1 MDYIL
6 EKIFTNI
13 SLQTYTIIATLLFSS
28 IFFLIIKFFMYVYS
42 SNTDRNR
49 NHIIVKITIL
59 FVSLIGGI
67 LAQGVVAEL
76 YFFKDWECPKTGT
89 CI

>member
-1 MDYIL
+1 
-6 EKIFTNI
+6 
-13 SLQTYTIIATLLFSS
+13 
-28 IFFLIIKFFMYVYS
+28 MYVYS

>member
-42 SNTDRNR
+42 NSTDRNQ
-49 NHIIVKITIL
+49 NHIIIKITIL
-59 FVSLIGGI
+59 LVSLIGGI

>member
-28 IFFLIIKFFMYVYS
+28 LFFLIIKFFMYVYS
-42 SNTDRNR
+42 NSTDRNQ
-49 NHIIVKITIL
+49 NHIIIKITIL

>member
-28 IFFLIIKFFMYVYS
+28 IFLIIKFFMYVYS
-42 SNTDRNR
+42 NSTDRNQ
-49 NHIIVKITIL
+49 NHIIIKITIL

>member
-42 SNTDRNR
+42 NSTDRNQ
-49 NHIIVKITIL
+49 NHIIIKITIL